1 MFYISLVVIAV
12 LYYLI
17 KHQFSIFLKLIHVGW
32 VVGSIYLCFFQDYV
46 QTESLLTRIFMF
58 LLMGGYATYSL
69 FMGISGGGFFDAD
82 DVGDDDGG
90 GE

>member
-1 MFYISLVVIAV
+1 MIFWKTTEMI
-12 LYYLI
+12 
-17 KHQFSIFLKLIHVGW
+17 FNIFLKLFHIGW
-32 VVGSIYLCFFQDYV
+32 VVGSIYLCFIQDYAL
-46 QTESLLTRIFMF
+46 TTPLLSRII
-58 LLMGGYATYSL
+58 LWLIMGGYATYSL